1 MNPYRYVIA
10 DVFTDTPLE
19 GNGLAVFTQATGID
33 EGTMAR
39 LARNLLML
47 IGFSDVDHVFDGAT
61 ALARLQERKY
71 GLVLCDWNMQPM
83 TGYMLLQRIR
93 AYPSLEPLPVIV
105 LTAETTLDNVMA
117 AKEAGAN
124 GYIVKP
130 FNGETLK
137 QKVAAVLASVPEKI

>member
-1 MNPYRYVIA
+1 M
-10 DVFTDTPLE
+10 TSS
-19 GNGLAVFTQATGID
+19 LAMPVLVVD
-33 EGTMAR
+33 DSRTMAR

-47 IGFSDVDHVFDGAT
+47 IGFSDVDDVFDGAT
-61 ALARLQERKY
+61 ALARLQERQY
-71 GLVLCDWNMQPM
+71 GLVLCDWNMRPM
-83 TGYMLLQRIR
+83 TGHMLLQRIR
-93 AYPSLEPLPVIV
+93 AYPSLERLPVIV

-137 QKVAAVLASVPEKI
+137 QKVAAVLASVAEKI